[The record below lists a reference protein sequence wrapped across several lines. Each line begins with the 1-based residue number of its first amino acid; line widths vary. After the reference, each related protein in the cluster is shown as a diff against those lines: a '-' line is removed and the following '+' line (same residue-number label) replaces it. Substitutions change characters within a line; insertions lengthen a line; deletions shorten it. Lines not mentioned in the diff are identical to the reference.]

1 LSTALL
7 RRVRRYV
14 ARHDLWTPGGRVVA
28 ALSGGSDSVALL
40 HLLGD
45 LAADGDLVVAGVAHL
60 NHQLRPE
67 AGRDEAFCRA
77 LCDRLDLP
85 CLVEHVAVPAL
96 ASAANVSVEV
106 AAREARYAFLE
117 RARLALRAQVVA
129 VAHTAD
135 DQAETVL
142 LRLLRG
148 AGTRGLRG
156 VLPKRGTIVR
166 PLLDCTRA
174 DLRSDLESRGET
186 WVEDASNSDVALPRN
201 RVRHELIPLLVA
213 RFQPAAIRVLARTAE
228 AVSADEALL
237 SALAAAALPSVVST
251 TAHGVQL
258 VRSTLA
264 ALPPALARRVAR
276 RAIEVAGAPHAPDL
290 AAVEALL
297 AVCRPTGPAA
307 AEVAGLRVERF
318 SEDAVLLIREPR
330 PAPAAAMPS
339 RVLSVPGAVALPELG
354 TRCRLTAERP
364 IRDLE
369 QPTGP
374 FRRLM
379 IKGSVATPLV
389 VRGRLPGDR
398 LRPLGL
404 GGSRKLQDLLV
415 DRKVPR
421 GARDSVPVVV
431 DATGRIVWVVGHAVD
446 AEAAA
451 TGNEDDVIVLT
462 FDQPVVPGSEAS

>member
-1 LSTALL
+1 MPAPADFVAFCPSAAPSCARCSTA
-7 RRVRRYV
+7 
-14 ARHDLWTPGGRVVA
+14 
-28 ALSGGSDSVALL
+28 
-40 HLLGD
+40 
-45 LAADGDLVVAGVAHL
+45 
-60 NHQLRPE
+60 
-67 AGRDEAFCRA
+67 
-77 LCDRLDLP
+77 
-85 CLVEHVAVPAL
+85 
-96 ASAANVSVEV
+96 
-106 AAREARYAFLE
+106 
-117 RARLALRAQVVA
+117 RARPC
-129 VAHTAD
+129 D
-135 DQAETVL
+135 
-142 LRLLRG
+142 
-148 AGTRGLRG
+148 
-156 VLPKRGTIVR
+156 PI
-166 PLLDCTRA
+166 
-174 DLRSDLESRGET
+174 SESRGET

-237 SALAAAALPSVVST
+237 SALATAALPSVVST
-251 TAHGVQL
+251 TAHGVRL
-258 VRSTLA
+258 VRPTLA

-290 AAVEALL
+290 ADVDALL

-354 TRCRLTAERP
+354 TGCRLMAERP

-421 GARDSVPVVV
+421 GARDCVPVVV

>member
-1 LSTALL
+1 MSFGSSLPQAHPLSTALL

-14 ARHDLWTPGGRVVA
+14 ARHDLWTPGARVVA

-77 LCDRLDLP
+77 LCARLGLP
-85 CLVEHVAVPAL
+85 CLVEHAAVPAL
-96 ASAANVSVEV
+96 ASAAHVSVEV

-117 RARLALRAQVVA
+117 RARLDLRAEVVA

-156 VLPKRGTIVR
+156 VLPKRGSIVR

-174 DLRSDLESRGET
+174 ALQSDLESRGET
-186 WVEDASNSDVALPRN
+186 WVEDASNSDVSLPRN

-237 SALAAAALPSVVST
+237 SALSTAALPSVVST
-251 TAHGVQL
+251 TALGVHL
-258 VRSTLA
+258 AGPALA

-297 AVCRPTGPAA
+297 AVCQPSGPAA

-330 PAPAAAMPS
+330 RAPAAAMPS
-339 RVLSVPGAVALPELG
+339 RVLPVPGAVALPELG
-354 TRCRLTAERP
+354 TGCRLTAERP
-364 IRDLE
+364 MRIASSCRE
-369 QPTGP
+369 
-374 FRRLM
+374 
-379 IKGSVATPLV
+379 S
-389 VRGRLPGDR
+389 
-398 LRPLGL
+398 
-404 GGSRKLQDLLV
+404 SRWQ
-415 DRKVPR
+415 
-421 GARDSVPVVV
+421 
-431 DATGRIVWVVGHAVD
+431 
-446 AEAAA
+446 
-451 TGNEDDVIVLT
+451 
-462 FDQPVVPGSEAS
+462 